1 MKRFLRRATPF
12 LLMMAALVAA
22 LASAAVWYAHRPI
35 ELRAPVVDFTVQRGY
50 GMRQAANHIAAS
62 GVAVQP
68 RVLTWLAQ
76 ISGRANH
83 IKAGSYEVHAG
94 ITPWQL
100 ILKLSDGDVSQ
111 GAVLLVEG
119 WNFRQ
124 VRQALETAPDLV
136 ADTAGL
142 SDAEILQRIG
152 AGETHPEGLFFPD
165 TYLFDKHSGALAV
178 LKRAYGA
185 MQKRLAAAWAERDP
199 ASPLKSPY
207 EALVLASIVEKETG
221 RPDDR
226 GLVAS
231 VFTNRLRIGMP
242 LQTDPSVIYGLG
254 PDFDGKLRRKDL
266 DNDHPWNTYTRP
278 GLPSTPIAMPGPD
291 ALRAAVRPQ
300 PSEFLYFVARG
311 DGSSQFSR
319 SLDEHNR
326 AVDRFIRNGRTN

>member
-1 MKRFLRRATPF
+1 M
-12 LLMMAALVAA
+12 LVAFVVA
-22 LASAAVWYAHRPI
+22 LTSVGFWFAHKPI
-35 ELRAPVVDFTVQRGY
+35 ELRAPVVDFTVQRGL

-68 RVLTWLAQ
+68 RLLTWLAQ
-76 ISGRANH
+76 ISGRANR
-83 IKAGSYEVHAG
+83 IKAGSYEVHTG
-94 ITPWQL
+94 VTPWQL

-124 VRQALETAPDLV
+124 VRQALETTPDLV

-142 SDAEILQRIG
+142 SDADILGRIG
-152 AGETHPEGLFFPD
+152 ASETHPEGLFFPD

-178 LKRAYGA
+178 LKRAYGS
-185 MQKRLAAAWAERDP
+185 MQKRLAVAWAERDP

-207 EALVLASIVEKETG
+207 EALILASIVEKETG
-221 RPDDR
+221 RADDR

-231 VFTNRLRIGMP
+231 VFSNRLRIGMP

-254 PDFDGKLRRKDL
+254 ADFDGKLRRKDL
-266 DNDHPWNTYTRP
+266 DTDHPWNTYTRP
-278 GLPSTPIAMPGPD
+278 GLPPTPIAMPGPD

-300 PSEFLYFVARG
+300 QSDYLYFVARG

-319 SLDEHNR
+319 SLDDHNR
-326 AVDRFIRNGRTN
+326 AVDRFIRNGRAN

>member
-1 MKRFLRRATPF
+1 M
-12 LLMMAALVAA
+12 LVAFVVA
-22 LASAAVWYAHRPI
+22 LTSVGFWFAHKPI
-35 ELRAPVVDFTVQRGY
+35 ELRAPVVDFTVQRGL

-68 RVLTWLAQ
+68 RLLTWLAQ
-76 ISGRANH
+76 ISGRANR
-83 IKAGSYEVHAG
+83 IKAGSYEVHTG
-94 ITPWQL
+94 VTPWQL

-124 VRQALETAPDLV
+124 VRQALETTPDLV

-142 SDAEILQRIG
+142 SDADILGRIG
-152 AGETHPEGLFFPD
+152 ASETHPEGLFFPD

-178 LKRAYGA
+178 LKRAYGS

-207 EALVLASIVEKETG
+207 EALILASIVEKETG
-221 RPDDR
+221 RADDR

-231 VFTNRLRIGMP
+231 VFSNRLRIGMP
-242 LQTDPSVIYGLG
+242 LQTDPTVIYGLG
-254 PDFDGKLRRKDL
+254 ADFDGKLRRKDL
-266 DNDHPWNTYTRP
+266 DTHHPWNTYTRP
-278 GLPSTPIAMPGPD
+278 GLPPTPIAMPGPD
-291 ALRAAVRPQ
+291 ALRAAVRPPQ
-300 PSEFLYFVARG
+300 SDYLYFVARG

-319 SLDEHNR
+319 SLDDHNR
-326 AVDRFIRNGRTN
+326 AVDRFIRNGRAN